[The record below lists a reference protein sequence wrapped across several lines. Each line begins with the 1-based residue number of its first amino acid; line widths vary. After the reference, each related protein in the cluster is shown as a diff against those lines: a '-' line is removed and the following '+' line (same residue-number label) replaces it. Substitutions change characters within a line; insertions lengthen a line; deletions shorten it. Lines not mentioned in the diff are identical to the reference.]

1 MCKEN
6 QTHSGLRWRNHRDE
20 TSFKF
25 HCRKNAFK
33 YYGAECYYIC
43 LIYTLGQKKECLE
56 AIRDFCIQQQPE
68 VIVVSGDITQRA
80 KYEQFL
86 NVDSI

>member
-1 MCKEN
+1 MLLHLSDLHFGTEKRVFRGN
-6 QTHSGLRWRNHRDE
+6 KR
-20 TSFKF
+20 
-25 HCRKNAFK
+25 
-33 YYGAECYYIC
+33 
-43 LIYTLGQKKECLE
+43 
-56 AIRDFCIQQQPE
+56 FCIQQQPE

>member
-1 MCKEN
+1 MLLHLSDLHFGTE
-6 QTHSGLRWRNHRDE
+6 
-20 TSFKF
+20 
-25 HCRKNAFK
+25 
-33 YYGAECYYIC
+33 
-43 LIYTLGQKKECLE
+43 KKECLE